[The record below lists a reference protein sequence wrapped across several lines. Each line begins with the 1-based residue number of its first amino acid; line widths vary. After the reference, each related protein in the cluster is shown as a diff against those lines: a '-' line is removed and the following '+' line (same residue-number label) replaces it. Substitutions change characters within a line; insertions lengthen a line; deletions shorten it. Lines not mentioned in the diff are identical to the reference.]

1 MKRISALASLFFVLV
16 LLSCGNS
23 PGKVAEQQKDAVTV
37 SVNMVVKTLDP
48 HDISSLVQNQLHRQM
63 YEPFFF
69 LDDYTKQYEPRLA
82 TGYEVNSAG
91 TVYTFTLRPD
101 VKFHNGDT
109 MKASDVVYSYRRAM
123 KNPTLNTF
131 TNMIDSVEA
140 RDDGTVAITL
150 KKPFAPFLHHT
161 TNINI
166 ISQKVAESLGDKL
179 GTTSEDAGTGPYR
192 MVSYKPDTMIEMTAF
207 DEYYR
212 GKPAIK
218 NLEIKPIVDTSTGL
232 VALENGEIDYYS
244 IPLANWK
251 EVVDGGKFTTKIV
264 PSNHITYLLLNPN
277 RGVLKNPDVRK
288 AIAYAIDRN
297 AVNIAAYEGLA
308 KVAYHMLNP
317 DYVFGAPA
325 EEEGVV
331 YKYDLE
337 KAKEYL
343 AKAGYPDGVDIGT
356 LTTLA
361 GTYFDKA
368 AQVIQ
373 ASLAS
378 AGIQMKVAAME
389 QGALISGMMKG
400 DYDLIVSGY
409 ACQMDYDFFATLTYT
424 QGNDASLAKFK
435 GSDVDYA
442 AIDRLFDKG
451 AAEMDPERRKA
462 IYKEL
467 DSLVMETAVWNP
479 LFHKANTLAWN
490 KNLEVK
496 VYANYY
502 YVYDWSWQP

>member
-1 MKRISALASLFFVLV
+1 MKRLSMLASLLFVLI
-16 LLSCGNS
+16 LLSCGNNHDNAN
-23 PGKVAEQQKDAVTV
+23 KKKDTVTV

-63 YEPFFF
+63 YETFFF
-69 LDDYTKQYEPRLA
+69 LDDFTKQYEPRLA
-82 TGYEVNSAG
+82 TQYEVSPDG
-91 TVYTFTLRPD
+91 KTYTFTLRSN
-101 VKFHNGDT
+101 VKFHNGEI
-109 MKASDVVYSYRRAM
+109 MKASDVVYSYQRAM

-131 TNMIDSVEA
+131 TSMIDTVEA
-140 RDDGTVAITL
+140 KGDNAVVITL

-166 ISQKVAESLGDKL
+166 ISQKAAEALGDSL

-192 MVSYKPDTMIEMTAF
+192 MTSYKPDTLIKMTAF
-207 DEYYR
+207 DDYYR

-218 NLEIKPIVDTSTGL
+218 TLDIKPIVDASTGL

-251 EVVDGGKFTTKIV
+251 EVVDSGKFTTKII

-277 RGVLKNPDVRK
+277 RGALKNPDVRK
-288 AIAYAIDRN
+288 AIAYAIDRDAIN
-297 AVNIAAYEGLA
+297 VAAYEGLA

-317 DYVFGAPA
+317 DYVFGAPT
-325 EEEGVV
+325 EDEGVV
-331 YKYDLE
+331 YKYDLA
-337 KAKEYL
+337 KSKEYL
-343 AKAGYPDGVDIGT
+343 VKAGYPNGVDIGV

-373 ASLAS
+373 ANLAT
-378 AGIQMKVAAME
+378 AGISMKVAAME
-389 QGALISGMMKG
+389 QGALISAMMKG
-400 DYDLIVSGY
+400 EYDLIVSGY
-409 ACQMDYDFFATLTYT
+409 ACQMDYDFFATLTKT

-435 GSDVDYA
+435 GSDVDYV
-442 AIDRLFDKG
+442 AIDQLFDKG
-451 AAEMDPERRKA
+451 AAEMDPEQRKA

-467 DSLVMETAVWNP
+467 DSRIMDTGVWNP
-479 LFHKANTLAWN
+479 LFHKANTLAWK
-490 KNLEVK
+490 KNLETK